1 MKEPLTPED
10 YMDIYLENF
19 LGLNLNKPKD
29 YKEVENSILEE
40 IKKFRKE
47 ASNSDI

>member
-1 MKEPLTPED
+1 MKEPLTSED

-19 LGLNLNKPKD
+19 LGLDLNKPKD
-29 YKEVENSILEE
+29 YEEKENPILEE

-47 ASNSDI
+47 ESKQNN